1 MSFYTTTQ
9 VEKKHYARSDDSRQI
24 LKFPLRVTMPP
35 SYLKRFGKTVM
46 SLLLSTVSKFRYQE
60 IATMALKDLD
70 RLLVD
75 FARDP
80 NDEVVAEILSR
91 IPNQKQED
99 KQLIQRMIEILKE
112 LTEKDGDLISRSPIV
127 NQLSREYGKK
137 KEALLQK
144 MK

>member
-1 MSFYTTTQ
+1 
-9 VEKKHYARSDDSRQI
+9 
-24 LKFPLRVTMPP
+24 
-35 SYLKRFGKTVM
+35 M

-91 IPNQKQED
+91 IPNQKRED
-99 KQLIQRMIEILKE
+99 KQIIQRMIEILNE
-112 LTEKDGDLISRSPIV
+112 LTEKDGDLTSKSPIV
-127 NQLSREYGKK
+127 KRLSREYGKK
-137 KEALLQK
+137 KEALRQRIIALP
-144 MK
+144 